1 MFFNENRRKKGIKI
15 AATASA
21 ALLGI
26 TIFSTPILA
35 ANTPKAN
42 AAERVLNVM
51 SWEDYIWDAE
61 ANSSPKPALIRNFE
75 DYYYE
80 KTGEKVRVVYSTQG
94 TCENMYTEL
103 KMNPDYDL
111 VCPSEYMIMKM
122 MAEGLLEKFDRNLE
136 SKVANDD
143 GSKKI
148 GVETYDAS
156 VSHYIED
163 VFKSLSVNG
172 ESVYDYACCYMWGTM
187 GYVYNPEFVGDDI
200 THWSAVWNEEYKN
213 RSTIKD
219 SVRDSYILALGNL
232 YSEELLDLAEKLKNG
247 ELSSSE
253 YNAKI
258 TEIFN
263 RVDDKSLE
271 AAGTDLK
278 NLKNLLYG
286 YEVDSGKKDMA
297 AGKIWINFAWSG
309 DAVYAMDFAEDEE
322 EVGENTAELNY
333 SVPLE
338 GSNIFFDGWVMP
350 KGADVE
356 LAQAFVDYIQ
366 QPENAVLNMDFIGYT
381 TSIATEEVEEY
392 VMQTYGLYR
401 KTNINGVVEYY
412 EEEYDDKEDEYS
424 YNKAQCEILTELD
437 KDGNEAYYVLD
448 GEDKIQV
455 YKVDLSHLF
464 NEEFIVYTDTLGRQ
478 FSAQYPDLDVVTRC
492 TVMGYTDNEKLEKLN
507 YMWAEAK
514 EGNSDF
520 MLLAVRIVIAAIAL
534 FVTLYILF
542 DRGAFDRHGKKGYV
556 LIKSEEIK

>member
-1 MFFNENRRKKGIKI
+1 MFFNENRRKKGVKI
-15 AATASA
+15 ATTASA

>member
-1 MFFNENRRKKGIKI
+1 MFFNENRRKKGVKI
-15 AATASA
+15 ATTASA

-401 KTNINGVVEYY
+401 KTNIDGVVEYY

-437 KDGNEAYYVLD
+437 KDGTEAYYVLD

-492 TVMGYTDNEKLEKLN
+492 TVMGYMDNEKLEKLN

-542 DRGAFDRHGKKGYV
+542 DHGAFDRHGKKGYV